1 MVNDYP
7 SIGVT
12 KGLYEY
18 QRKKN
23 MIIKKVLKNKVLYTD
38 DSWQTDFS
46 E

>member
-12 KGLYEY
+12 KGLHEY

-23 MIIKKVLKNKVLYTD
+23 MILKKVLKKEVLYTD
-38 DSWQTDFS
+38 DYWQS
-46 E
+46 EF